1 MKEATLHVIRTL
13 NKYKVIIII
22 GIGVAIALGS
32 GAAYFTTAKT
42 RKTEAVWQSLWKINN
57 DLAASLQKQDKEGKE
72 RIAALHTA
80 ADAYKYIRENMSSSS
95 AMPWVLF
102 QLGNVY
108 YSLKNY
114 DEAIRA
120 YNDFLDKYSSH
131 PLAPVAKQSLGYAY
145 EEKGLLKEAVKQFED
160 ILAANNNLF
169 AAQEGW
175 DAGRCYEKLGQT
187 SDAVR
192 LYTKVVELSP
202 NSNWATMA
210 QYRLSAIK

>member
-1 MKEATLHVIRTL
+1 MKEATLHVLRTL
-13 NKYKVIIII
+13 NKYKVIIGI
-22 GIGVAIALGS
+22 GIGVAIALGA
-32 GAAYFTTAKT
+32 GAVYFTTVKT
-42 RKTEAVWQSLWKINN
+42 QRTETVWQNLWKINN
-57 DLAASLQKQDKEGKE
+57 DLAASAQKQDKEGKE
-72 RIAALHTA
+72 RIAALNTA
-80 ADAYKYIRENMSSSS
+80 ADAYKYIRDNMSSSS

-120 YNDFLDKYSSH
+120 YNDFLNKYGSH
-131 PLAPVAKQSLGYAY
+131 QLAPVVKQSLGYAY
-145 EEKGLLKEAVKQFED
+145 EEKGLLKEAIKQFED
-160 ILAANNNLF
+160 ILAINNNLF

-192 LYTKVVELSP
+192 LYTKVVDLSP

-210 QYRLSAIK
+210 QYRLSTIK

>member
-1 MKEATLHVIRTL
+1 MKEATLNVIRIL
-13 NKYKVIIII
+13 NKYKVIISI
-22 GIGVAIALGS
+22 GIGVAIAGGA
-32 GAAYFTTAKT
+32 GAAYFTTVKT
-42 RKTEAVWQSLWKINN
+42 RKTDAVWQSLWKINN
-57 DLAASLQKQDKEGKE
+57 DLAMSLQKQDKEGKE
-72 RIAALHTA
+72 RIAALNTA
-80 ADAYKYIRENMSSSS
+80 ADAYKYIRENMSSSG
-95 AMPWVLF
+95 ATPWVLF

-120 YNDFLDKYSSH
+120 YSDFLGKYSSH
-131 PLAPVAKQSLGYAY
+131 PLASVVKQSLGYAY

-160 ILAANNNLF
+160 MLAVNNTVF

-187 SDAVR
+187 SDAIR

-202 NSNWATMA
+202 NSNWATLA
-210 QYRLSAIK
+210 HYRLSAIK